1 MPRLIAKNATITAMS
16 SELSAMAH
24 GSCAAAASL
33 RSAAGAFAF
42 CALMFCASPAA
53 SEGWQPAEM
62 HPASATLADVLAA
75 YRNAAGRAVPG
86 YENRRE
92 TWTYLNGAHRLP
104 VAVAVRGDDV
114 RVDVTLDGATYSA
127 GRFGG
132 VRWRSDANGIAH
144 RTRSDLQSDA
154 IDRVPDA
161 LFGFRPQDCELA
173 GETAPPQAA
182 WVLADR
188 RPGDRVQWLFIDQTS
203 GRLVKTIL
211 REGKVVET
219 TTFDHF
225 ATVYGVVRPQ
235 HWHVSD
241 SNGVDDGIDV
251 TVDSITPVAVPS
263 AAVELPPPSG
273 RRVFAPLD
281 SSRDRFEL
289 PAHFFPGGHIAVD
302 VGLAGRQSEFLLDTG
317 TASITL
323 DASAARAFGGVV
335 LQHATIPSITVGALR
350 MENVSV
356 LAVPFAGRV
365 SGILG
370 YDFFF
375 GHVVHIDYR
384 GKRVEVLMGAAAA
397 APFTD
402 PSVTVLAAGVDEGL
416 PLTQAEIGTASG
428 EFALDTGSP
437 RLYVM
442 QPFVQRNRSEIDT
455 RWTRLAERARM
466 VRYLEGAIEVV
477 PYRAADF
484 RFGPQHY
491 RNVDLGVEV
500 PSSAPDAIEIP
511 FDGII
516 GTDVLQQFELW
527 FDFDGGRVAMRY
539 TG

>member
-1 MPRLIAKNATITAMS
+1 ML
-16 SELSAMAH
+16 
-24 GSCAAAASL
+24 
-33 RSAAGAFAF
+33 
-42 CALMFCASPAA
+42 CALPAPA
-53 SEGWQPAEM
+53 EGWQPAEIR
-62 HPASATLADVLAA
+62 PSASSVADALAA
-75 YRNAAGRAVPG
+75 YRNATGHAALG

-92 TWTYLNGAHRLP
+92 TWTYVNGTHRLP

-114 RVDVTLDGATYSA
+114 RVDVTLEGATYSA

-173 GETAPPQAA
+173 GETPDA

-188 RPGDRVQWLFIDQTS
+188 PAGDRVHWLFIDRKS
-203 GRLVKTIL
+203 GLLVKSVL

-219 TTFDHF
+219 ATFDHF

-251 TVDSITPVAVPS
+251 TVDSITPGAVSS
-263 AAVELPPPSG
+263 ATVELPPPSG
-273 RRVFAPLD
+273 RRVFAVPD
-281 SSRDRFEL
+281 SSRDRVEL

-323 DASAARAFGGVV
+323 DASTARAFGAVV
-335 LQHATIPSITVGALR
+335 LQHTTIPAMTVGALR
-350 MENVSV
+350 MEDVSV
-356 LAVPFAGRV
+356 LAIPFGGRV

-384 GKRVEVLMGAAAA
+384 GKRVEVLTGAAAA
-397 APFTD
+397 APFSD
-402 PSVTVLAAGVDEGL
+402 PSVTVLPAGVEEGL
-416 PLTQAEIGTASG
+416 PLTQAEIGTAFG

-437 RLYVM
+437 RLYVL
-442 QPFVQRNRSEIDT
+442 QPFARRYRSEIDA
-455 RWTRLAERARM
+455 RWTRLAERARV

-484 RFGPQHY
+484 HFGPQHY

-500 PSSAPDAIEIP
+500 PSGAPDAIEIP

-527 FDFDGGRVAMRY
+527 FDFDSGRVGMRY